1 MGEVHT
7 RTASVGKLQRWAL
20 LGPAAL
26 LWNILWAFLGE
37 SETIPQGNM
46 RSQEEK
52 VPGRDLRV
60 TVPGARGSLRP
71 PHPVPN
77 WGLRTVNRLKGE
89 GYRPQSNSDPSPRQ
103 DRENRKTYPIVTPDP
118 KKMERGRLTQD
129 GQLGPHAHSD
139 TASNIN
145 PPVSHPAL
153 NPGPPAAVPR
163 LQDHPLCH
171 GS

>member
-1 MGEVHT
+1 MVHT

-46 RSQEEK
+46 RNQEEK

-71 PHPVPN
+71 SHPVPN
-77 WGLRTVNRLKGE
+77 RGLRTVNRLKGE

-103 DRENRKTYPIVTPDP
+103 DRENRKIYPIVTPDP
-118 KKMERGRLTQD
+118 RRWKGGDSLRMVNWVHT
-129 GQLGPHAHSD
+129 AHSD